1 MLGIFPLHQI
11 FANIKSVSLL
21 VLLFVRQCEIGTLL
35 FTWTLPAFPP
45 LWLTNDLY
53 GDTLKPCEYSCTHFS
68 AQKSSANAYL
78 LIKKARQERSLRNP
92 NDKVGP
98 YVMPCNK
105 VDRARLLLS
114 RQHRDLLTEWE
125 GSWARICHS
134 WWAAPCDQSNT
145 GHYVQCFNLNGHYFQ
160 VCDLLLGWI
169 CSFPLNCVQP
179 HFPGN
184 TSALTEFLVIVSQH
198 VSKVHQLPKDCH
210 DSWGHICQNDA
221 SHPTC
226 LAWESP

>member
-11 FANIKSVSLL
+11 FANIKSVSRL

-105 VDRARLLLS
+105 VDRAQAAPVS
-114 RQHRDLLTEWE
+114 AAPGFTD
-125 GSWARICHS
+125 WARGVLG
-134 WWAAPCDQSNT
+134 Q
-145 GHYVQCFNLNGHYFQ
+145 
-160 VCDLLLGWI
+160 DLPQLMSCTMWPTEHW
-169 CSFPLNCVQP
+169 PLCP
-179 HFPGN
+179 MF
-184 TSALTEFLVIVSQH
+184 
-198 VSKVHQLPKDCH
+198 
-210 DSWGHICQNDA
+210 
-221 SHPTC
+221 
-226 LAWESP
+226 